1 MKTRLAVVG
10 CLVLC
15 VWALGRPV
23 RADKRLFTDAF
34 TPAEFSARRAKL
46 MAAIGDGVAVVS
58 GAYDTPTYTKF
69 RQNAQFFY
77 LTGVEVPRS
86 ILLIDG
92 RTRTSTLFLPPHGSL
107 ERSEGPLLGPD
118 EEARKITGIENVAD
132 RAAFARALE
141 ALNGSG
147 RALYMPFRAESLG
160 AASADRIRSRTTASA
175 EDPWDRQPTKE
186 EAFNQKV
193 KAATGLEP
201 KNLDPLIDSMRTI
214 KSAAEVAVIREATR
228 IASVGILEAMKSA
241 KPGMKEYELEAVAD
255 YFFKRYNAQGIAYFA
270 LVATGTNAAWPH
282 YHQSQDTLKD
292 GDMVLMDYAPDY
304 QYYTS
309 DVTRMFPAN
318 GTFTPRQREMY
329 GIYVKLYQAI
339 LSGIGPGPVAPR
351 RAGVHKAMTAI
362 MASFPFTDEKIRAAA
377 ARMVAAY
384 ERPGGTSW
392 GHGIGMEVHDV
403 SGDRDGIMRPGMAFT
418 IEPALTIP
426 DERVYIRLEDAIVIT
441 ATGMEHLSAGLP
453 MEIDAIERVMR
464 EPGLADLW
472 KGTLPALEKRRP

>member
-1 MKTRLAVVG
+1 MRKAL
-10 CLVLC
+10 LVLVC
-15 VWALGRPV
+15 VAWCALASGPAV

-34 TPAEFSARRAKL
+34 TPAEFSARRAKV
-46 MAAIGDGVAVVS
+46 MATIGDGVAIVS
-58 GAYDTPTYTKF
+58 GAHDTATYTKF

-86 ILLIDG
+86 IVLIDG
-92 RTRTSTLFLPPHGSL
+92 RTKSSTLFLPPHGSL

-118 EEARKITGIENVAD
+118 DEAKKITGIEQVAD
-132 RAAFARALE
+132 RSAFEAALKALS
-141 ALNGSG
+141 GSG

-160 AASADRIRSRTTASA
+160 AASSDRIRSRTNASA
-175 EDPWDRQPTKE
+175 RDPWDGQPTKE

-201 KNLDPLIDSMRTI
+201 KDLDPLIDAMRTI
-214 KSAAEVAVIREATR
+214 KSPAEVAVIKEATR

-304 QYYTS
+304 EYYTS
-309 DVTRMFPAN
+309 DITRMFPAN
-318 GTFTPRQREMY
+318 GKFTPRQREMY

-351 RAGVHKAMTAI
+351 RADVHKKMTAI
-362 MASFPFTDEKIRAAA
+362 MTAFPFTDEKIKAAA
-377 ARMVAAY
+377 TRFVANY
-384 ERPGGTSW
+384 ERPGTSW

-426 DERVYIRLEDAIVIT
+426 DERIYIRLEDAIVIT

-453 MEIDAIERVMR
+453 MEIDEIERIMK

-472 KGTLPALEKRRP
+472 KGTLPVLEKKGK